1 MRVSMPGPTPV
12 LTAASLGRILQSARK
27 SKGLSQTQLAARV
40 GVSQARLSALEREP
54 GTLSVDQ
61 LLALCGGL
69 GLQLSIAAKD
79 ASAPPATDW

>member
-1 MRVSMPGPTPV
+1 MPSPTPV

-27 SKGLSQTQLAARV
+27 SKGLSQTQLATRV

-61 LLALCGGL
+61 LLALCGSL

-79 ASAPPATDW
+79 ASAPPAADW

>member
-1 MRVSMPGPTPV
+1 MSPATPI

-27 SKGLSQTQLAARV
+27 AQGLNQTQLAARV
-40 GVSQARLSALEREP
+40 GVSQARMSALEREP

-61 LLALCGGL
+61 LLAICSSL

-79 ASAPPATDW
+79 ASTPPATDW

>member
-1 MRVSMPGPTPV
+1 MSDSHPI

-27 SKGLSQTQLAARV
+27 SRGLSQAQLAARV
-40 GVSQARLSALEREP
+40 GLSQARLSALEREP

-61 LLALCGGL
+61 LLALCSSL
-69 GLQLSIAAKD
+69 GLELGIAPRD